1 MDCQLDQSVNKAHD
15 DALASREALYH
26 RAEALLQRGDAEAAL
41 KDLRSALQLRKQPNG
56 GDAKLHYAAGIAHL
70 QNNDPNDAVR
80 AFTNTIKA
88 ESMRLDGATS
98 AVAADAYVQR
108 ALAFGDLNRHTH
120 AVRDLN
126 AAIELRPADG
136 RLFLYRGMAF
146 SARAGERDQ
155 EHALSDFTTAIA
167 LSPAGADAARRT
179 QMSVDISSFA
189 TGTQGSVDNDMRQTS
204 CSDADDIAAAYE
216 ALCARATH
224 FRDVRR
230 DYSAAVQ
237 DYSTAIRLQP
247 ELHFAYCGRARA
259 RILAGGE
266 ALSEYKSHGALW
278 TAALKDLNR
287 AATIAPSNAEPPFYL
302 AHIFG
307 ELEQLALEI
316 DTSVAGILTE
326 WGLSACEAQSSNEL
340 LQKVETL
347 GGFKNTCT

>member
-1 MDCQLDQSVNKAHD
+1 MDGQLDLSVSKARGN
-15 DALASREALYH
+15 ALASREALFE
-26 RAEALLQRGDAEAAL
+26 RAEALLRHGDAEAAL
-41 KDLRSALQLRKQPNG
+41 KDLQSALQLRKQPNG

-70 QNNDPNDAVR
+70 QNNDPRDAIR
-80 AFTNTIKA
+80 AFTNTIRA

-98 AVAADAYVQR
+98 SVAADAYVQR
-108 ALAFGDLNRHTH
+108 ALAFGDINRHTH

-126 AAIELRPADG
+126 SAIELRPADG

-179 QMSVDISSFA
+179 QMSVNISSILA
-189 TGTQGSVDNDMRQTS
+189 GAQENADGSTGQASVG
-204 CSDADDIAAAYE
+204 DADDIAAAYE

-247 ELHFAYCGRARA
+247 DLHFAYCGRARA

-266 ALSEYKSHGALW
+266 AISEYKSHGSLW
-278 TAALKDLNR
+278 TAALKDLSR
-287 AATIAPSNAEPPFYL
+287 AAIIAPSNAEPPFYI

-326 WGLSACEAQSSNEL
+326 WGLSASEAQSSDEL
-340 LQKVETL
+340 LQKVEAL
-347 GGFKNTCT
+347 GGFKHA